1 MVHPYHSTVRSA
13 GNHLGVVRPIWSVRR
28 AFEES
33 SVSIDEQ
40 HIALPKLY
48 GAPAYARPPRPA
60 TGIERPFD
68 PDELPLEAQRT
79 EDEQE
84 FVEMLP
90 ARADAPGGSDLGHNG
105 HGDSGRDHGLQ
116 PRSFDLRVIAG
127 RLLGGD

>member
-1 MVHPYHSTVRSA
+1 M
-13 GNHLGVVRPIWSVRR
+13 
-28 AFEES
+28 
-33 SVSIDEQ
+33 SIDEQ

-79 EDEQE
+79 EDEQV
-84 FVEMLP
+84 FVETLP
-90 ARADAPGGSDLGHNG
+90 ARAFAPGGVDLGRNGRNG
-105 HGDSGRDHGLQ
+105 HGDDGRDPGLR
-116 PRSFDLRVIAG
+116 PRSFDLRAIAG